1 MKIIKY
7 QKSGKKK
14 YRVYFSNGK
23 SLLLFEDVILKFD
36 LLLKKEVKDL
46 SSLITY
52 NEKYELYDKTLSY
65 INKKLRSEKE
75 IRKYLEK
82 YTDDNN
88 LIEEIIKS
96 LKEKGFLNSNL
107 YIKSYVHDR
116 LYLSLDGPIKIKND
130 LEKLGFREEDINNEL
145 EIFDDE
151 LIKERILKYLNKQ
164 QKSNKKSLYVFKN
177 KMLLNLVGLGYSRYD
192 ILKYLDNIK
201 VDDNNLK
208 EVEREKLR
216 KKYEKK
222 YKGYELE
229 LIIKKKLYEKGFRD

>member
-1 MKIIKY
+1 M
-7 QKSGKKK
+7 
-14 YRVYFSNGK
+14 
-23 SLLLFEDVILKFD
+23 
-36 LLLKKEVKDL
+36 
-46 SSLITY
+46 
-52 NEKYELYDKTLSY
+52 
-65 INKKLRSEKE
+65 
-75 IRKYLEK
+75 
-82 YTDDNN
+82 
-88 LIEEIIKS
+88 
-96 LKEKGFLNSNL
+96 

-145 EIFDDE
+145 EIFDEE

-208 EVEREKLR
+208 EEEREKLR